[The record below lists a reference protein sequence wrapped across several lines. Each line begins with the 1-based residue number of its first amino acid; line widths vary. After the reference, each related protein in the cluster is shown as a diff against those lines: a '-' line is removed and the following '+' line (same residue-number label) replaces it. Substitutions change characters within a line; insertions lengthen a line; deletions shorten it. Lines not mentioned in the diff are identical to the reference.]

1 MHRVLTSN
9 QVVLSRLVHPKQWS
23 SRLKSSMTYRLLS
36 IILFQLRQV
45 SVFWIYTLEKQTS
58 IYDASCVLSTSI
70 WRITRTPGPSYCCG
84 DPVDPIAIECDGQ
97 KTWITQSLYS
107 ALRKI
112 RDIMPP
118 ATLWVDALC
127 GSLWVGALCI
137 NQSRETDGLH
147 EREHQVQMMGCVFGN
162 AIAVIVDLGERP
174 RYFDGLL
181 EVFHEITLVPEE
193 SCRAYSERGEVSE
206 DFR

>member
-1 MHRVLTSN
+1 MEFRTKILHDMPP
-9 QVVLSRLVHPKQWS
+9 LVYHPLPTPS
-23 SRLKSSMTYRLLS
+23 SIR
-36 IILFQLRQV
+36 ILDLYTGETNEHIRCKLRFV
-45 SVFWIYTLEKQTS
+45 DLDLENNSYTGL
-58 IYDASCVLSTSI
+58 
-70 WRITRTPGPSYCCG
+70 SYCCG
-84 DPVDPIAIECDGQ
+84 DPVDPIVIECDGQ

-118 ATLWVDALC
+118 ATLWVDTLC

-174 RYFDGLL
+174 GYFDGLL
-181 EVFHEITLVPEE
+181 KVFHEITSVPEE
-193 SCRAYSERGEVSE
+193 SCRAYRERGEVSE